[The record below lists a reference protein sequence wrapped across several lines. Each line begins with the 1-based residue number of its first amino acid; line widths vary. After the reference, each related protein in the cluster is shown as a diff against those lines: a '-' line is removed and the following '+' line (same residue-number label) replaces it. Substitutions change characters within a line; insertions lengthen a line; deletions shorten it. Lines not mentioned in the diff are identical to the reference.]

1 MNLIKKLSKYGN
13 RTFDY
18 AVVHGAEIGKDK
30 VAELSIVRPGVSTG
44 MQKLMQRYI
53 IELLTPYN
61 DLKFHTTGCDFV
73 KDSLG
78 AFSEDQVRNAFAFA
92 NASISNRIRAA
103 SSDLPADERLDSAEL
118 TDVSFIGDTISVS
131 IALHNQAGSE
141 YEIILP
147 IYSI

>member
-1 MNLIKKLSKYGN
+1 MTLIKKLSKYGN

-18 AVVHGAEIGKDK
+18 AVVHGAEIGKDRL
-30 VAELSIVRPGVSTG
+30 AELSIVRPGVSTG

-53 IELLTPYN
+53 IELLTPLN
-61 DLKFHTTGCDFV
+61 DLKFHTSGCDFV

-92 NASISNRIRAA
+92 NALISNRMRAA
-103 SSDLPADERLDSAEL
+103 STGLPDDERLEEAEL

-147 IYSI
+147 VYSI